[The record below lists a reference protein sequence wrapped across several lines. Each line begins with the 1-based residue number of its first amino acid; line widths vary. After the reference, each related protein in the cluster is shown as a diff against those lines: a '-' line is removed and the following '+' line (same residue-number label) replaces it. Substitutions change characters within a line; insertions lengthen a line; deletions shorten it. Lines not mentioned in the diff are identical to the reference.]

1 LRAATATTMNRQR
14 AFTLIELMIV
24 VAIIAILAAV
34 AYPSYREHV
43 IRTNRADAQQYLVD
57 IANRQEQFLLD
68 VRSYGDETDL
78 GLTTPERVD
87 RFYNITVTPA
97 AGPPPGYTLTAA
109 PKAGT
114 MQAGDGNL
122 TLNNAGVKTGKWQ

>member
-1 LRAATATTMNRQR
+1 MNRQR

-34 AYPSYREHV
+34 AYPSYREYV

-57 IANRQEQFLLD
+57 IANRQEQYLLD
-68 VRSYGDETDL
+68 VRSYGTAAQL
-78 GLTTPERVD
+78 NLTTPDRVD
-87 RFYNITVTPA
+87 TFYTITVTPV
-97 AGPPPGYTLTAA
+97 AGPPPAYTLTAA

-122 TLNNAGVKTGKWQ
+122 TLNSAGERTGKWK